1 MLHLSLLQGH
11 RMIRYPGK
19 METLLQKEWCM
30 PPYDD
35 QLRYV
40 RLQMKEWSLQ
50 FFIVGCAGD
59 PNHYPLCSCLHA
71 FGLDACLLVQDK
83 LR

>member
-1 MLHLSLLQGH
+1 
-11 RMIRYPGK
+11 
-19 METLLQKEWCM
+19 M

-35 QLRYV
+35 KLRYV

-50 FFIVGCAGD
+50 FFIVGCAGG
-59 PNHYPLCSCLHA
+59 PNHYPSMQLSLCLW
-71 FGLDACLLVQDK
+71 LRCLLVQDK